1 MITGTIL
8 FVILFLKELHV
19 LDGLF
24 YRSRKMYSG
33 PPPAETEDAVMD
45 TDVMVEKNRI
55 NAMTNDEIKGTNLV
69 TKGMT
74 KYYGKHLAVNQLSL
88 AVQS

>member
-1 MITGTIL
+1 M

-19 LDGLF
+19 FDGLF

-45 TDVMVEKNRI
+45 SDVLMEKHRI
-55 NAMTNDEIKGTNLV
+55 RGLTRDEIRATSLV
-69 TKGMT
+69 TQSMT
-74 KYYGKHLAVNQLSL
+74 KFYGNHLAVNQLSL